1 MERKTV
7 NVEKKA
13 AIVRDKLSGKDVFT
27 VSDAESV
34 LGGKRSTIYWTLWN
48 LSRNGYIYKVGKGL
62 YSLEKKDGTVEPILS
77 HLARSIL
84 DILEEGGHQFFIS
97 GLDILSVFMEHVPES
112 YPVLLFADKYSIDDV
127 YELLSKNNVDVII
140 QEKRRNYAEIRDIPS
155 VKEITL
161 LYPTNEFAYSEKGL
175 ASLEKAFVDL
185 YYEVTRSNY
194 PLSVQELVR
203 IYVNMKRRTSLNT
216 TRLIKAASRR
226 NIHYDI
232 RYIVEHDY
240 ITKNAREF
248 ATILKKQER

>member
-1 MERKTV
+1 MEQRKV
-7 NVEKKA
+7 SSEKKA
-13 AIVRDKLSGKDVFT
+13 AIIRDKLSGKDVFT

-62 YSLEKKDGTVEPILS
+62 YSLEKKEESPQPILS
-77 HLARSIL
+77 HLAGNIL
-84 DILEEGGHQFFIS
+84 KILEESGHQFFVS
-97 GLDILSVFMEHVPES
+97 GLDILSVFMEHVPET
-112 YPVLLFADKYSIDDV
+112 YPVLLFADTYSIDEVHD
-127 YELLSKNNVDVII
+127 LLLKNHIDVII
-140 QEKRRNYAEIRDIPS
+140 KENRKGYEDFRDIPS
-155 VKEITL
+155 IQEITI
-161 LYPTNEFAYSEKGL
+161 LYPTNEFAYSEEGL
-175 ASLEKAFVDL
+175 ASFEKAFVDL
-185 YYEVTRSNY
+185 YYEVTRRRY

-216 TRLIKAASRR
+216 NRLIKAASRR

-240 ITKNAREF
+240 ITKSAREF

>member
-1 MERKTV
+1 MERKKV
-7 NVEKKA
+7 NIEKKA
-13 AIVRDKLSGKDVFT
+13 NIIRDKLSGKDVFT

-48 LSRNGYIYKVGKGL
+48 LSRNGYIYKVGNGL
-62 YSLEKKDGTVEPILS
+62 YSLEKKEGTVEPILS
-77 HLARSIL
+77 HLAHSIL

-97 GLDILSVFMEHVPES
+97 GLDILSVFMEHVPET
-112 YPVLLFADKYSIDDV
+112 YPVLLFADKYGIDDV
-127 YELLSKNNVDVII
+127 YDLLSRNNIDVII
-140 QEKRRNYAEIRDIPS
+140 QEKRRGYAEIRDIPS
-155 VKEITL
+155 IRELTL

-216 TRLIKAASRR
+216 NRLIKVASRR

-232 RYIVEHDY
+232 RYIVDHDY